1 MHQGTVMNNQ
11 IKEKQKVNVVQY
23 LRMST
28 DHQIF
33 SVDNQA
39 EFISKYAQS
48 HNMEII
54 GTYDDRGKSGIS
66 ADGRDSFNKLIQDVV
81 THTIKIAAVLVYDV
95 SRFGRFQD
103 NDEAGHYSFLLKLHG
118 VKVIYCAENLPEES
132 PEIQMLTLPALR
144 YAAGAYSRNLSI
156 KVFAGHVNLVKRGYF
171 QGGMPGYGL
180 QRKLVDSN
188 NSPKMILSHGER
200 KSLQTDRVILVPG
213 EEKEL
218 EIIRLIFNMFIF
230 DSYNEYIIANKLNEL
245 GYRNKYSLWTRSN
258 VHQILIN
265 ERYTGKYIY
274 NKTSSKLKSKRIKNP
289 EENWVQY
296 MSAFEPIISI
306 EKFNMV
312 QDIIKNRSLNVSN
325 EQILS
330 YLSKKLKSNGKLSGV
345 IIDEDD
351 TGPSSSIV
359 ASRFGGLLR
368 AYKLIG
374 YTPERDYS
382 YIEINES
389 LREMHSNVINDF
401 FERLENVSLY
411 PRTDE
416 KKKQITI
423 NDSLKLSLILSRCH
437 KLKSGKLR
445 WVVRFESN
453 LKSDLNIIVRMNSS
467 NSEPVDYYILP
478 SIESF
483 ENEIKIKENNSLLL
497 ELYRFDDI
505 EFFFKLLMPLTTEK
519 AA

>member
-1 MHQGTVMNNQ
+1 MTS
-11 IKEKQKVNVVQY
+11 KEHKKQLVRVVQY

-28 DHQIF
+28 DHQVF

-39 EFISKYAQS
+39 EFISQYAQS
-48 HNMEII
+48 HNMEIV

-66 ADGRDSFNKLIQDVV
+66 AEGRDSFNKLIEDVV

-171 QGGMPGYGL
+171 QGGLPGYGL

-188 NSPKMILSHGER
+188 NSPKMVLTQGER

-213 EEKEL
+213 EEQEL
-218 EIIRLIFNMFIF
+218 EIIQIIFNMFIF
-230 DSYNEYIIANKLNEL
+230 ESCNEYIIANKLNDL
-245 GYRNKYSLWTRSN
+245 GFKYKNRDWTRSN
-258 VHQILIN
+258 IHQILIN
-265 ERYTGKYIY
+265 ERYTGKYTY
-274 NKTSSKLKSKRIKNP
+274 NKTSTKLKSKRVKNP
-289 EENWVQY
+289 EEDWIQY
-296 MSAFEPIISI
+296 ICDFEPIIPLD
-306 EKFNMV
+306 KFNMA
-312 QDIIKNRSLNVSN
+312 QEIIKNRSVNLSD

-374 YTPERDYS
+374 YCPSRDYS
-382 YIEINES
+382 YIETNET
-389 LREMHSNVINDF
+389 LREIHSNIIDDILVK
-401 FERLENVSLY
+401 LENSALFPY
-411 PRTDE
+411 TD
-416 KKKQITI
+416 KNKKQISI
-423 NDSLKLSLILSRCH
+423 NGNLKLSLIISRCQ
-437 KLKSGKLR
+437 KLKSGTLR
-445 WVVRFESN
+445 WIVRFESS
-453 LKSDLNIIVRMNSS
+453 LKSDINIIVRMNSS
-467 NSEPVDYYILP
+467 NIYPIDYYILP
-478 SIESF
+478 SIEKF
-483 ENEIKIKENNSLLL
+483 ENEIKMKESNPFLL
-497 ELYRFDDI
+497 ELYLFDDI
-505 EFFFKLLMPLTTEK
+505 EFFFELLTSDNSWE

>member
-1 MHQGTVMNNQ
+1 MNNQ

-382 YIEINES
+382 YIEINEC

-401 FERLENVSLY
+401 FERLENASLH

-416 KKKQITI
+416 KKKQLTI

-453 LKSDLNIIVRMNSS
+453 LKSDFNIIVRMNSS

>member
-1 MHQGTVMNNQ
+1 MNNQ

-180 QRKLVDSN
+180 HRKLVDSN

-245 GYRNKYSLWTRSN
+245 GYRNKYSQWTRSN

-306 EKFNMV
+306 EKFNMA

-437 KLKSGKLR
+437 KLKSGKFR

-453 LKSDLNIIVRMNSS
+453 LKSDFNIIVRMNSS

-483 ENEIKIKENNSLLL
+483 ENEIKIKENNPLLL